1 MVFQSYYL
9 FFLFLCNTAVIINN
23 YINSI
28 ISSWNFVPSRYAI
41 IRSINANE
49 MRLLHSIVHII
60 GKIWIHL
67 ND

>member
-28 ISSWNFVPSRYAI
+28 ISWNFVPSRYAI